1 MQSSALC
8 SQGECRSETSRHLL
22 SQMKTGRSY
31 AQRDFSCPSSHLEI
45 TKWLLIIILTFLL
58 LSFKETLEYI
68 TVTFTN
74 ASELF
79 SGNSNSTSMK
89 AYQQN
94 GTTITHQHVL
104 TVADE
109 NKINAGYFS
118 MEVTEEAIETFSV
131 VSSNLAGIWSNVFKA
146 AIHFHLNVSEII
158 QKCSPK

>member
-1 MQSSALC
+1 M
-8 SQGECRSETSRHLL
+8 
-22 SQMKTGRSY
+22 
-31 AQRDFSCPSSHLEI
+31 
-45 TKWLLIIILTFLL
+45 

-94 GTTITHQHVL
+94 GTTITHQRVF

-109 NKINAGYFS
+109 IEINAGYFS

-131 VSSNLAGIWSNVFKA
+131 VSSNLAGIWERCLKEQFTF
-146 AIHFHLNVSEII
+146 I
-158 QKCSPK
+158 